1 MFDVATIIIS
11 VYQMQ
16 KQQFIGV
23 VQNSYSENCAKILRK
38 NEAVITFS
46 RTFAE
51 SLQILYKI
59 LFRKV

>member
-1 MFDVATIIIS
+1 
-11 VYQMQ
+11 MQ

-51 SLQILYKI
+51 RLQILYKI